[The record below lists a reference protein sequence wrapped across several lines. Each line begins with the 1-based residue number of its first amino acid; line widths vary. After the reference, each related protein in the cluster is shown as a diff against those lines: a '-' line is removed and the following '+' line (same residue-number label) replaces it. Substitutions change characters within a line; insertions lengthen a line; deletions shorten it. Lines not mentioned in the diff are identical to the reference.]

1 MKKAQGQLRNL
12 KRPGWNICYCIISK
26 RVATRVLPQSRK
38 GSFAVTMMKLDLM
51 ASVMTGSGKT
61 VSVLQQIKTE
71 KMSSNIMCHFL
82 SVVFCHLNATVS
94 LSSLAAL
101 RCLWLAD
108 GLVGGAPASWMGI
121 FTGSHLRTGG
131 HALPSTFSSLEYFC
145 VIVRGTLWVYF
156 YVFFSPRF
164 DILFMLCTYANWFSK
179 PFALATTFVS
189 SLEKPY
195 DF

>member
-1 MKKAQGQLRNL
+1 MLKFIVIKLLFRFLVKKAQGQLRNL

-101 RCLWLAD
+101 
-108 GLVGGAPASWMGI
+108 LV
-121 FTGSHLRTGG
+121 TRRRTGG
-131 HALPSTFSSLEYFC
+131 GGGHQLLEWAFSR
-145 VIVRGTLWVYF
+145 VR
-156 YVFFSPRF
+156 
-164 DILFMLCTYANWFSK
+164 TYGLADTHFLQ
-179 PFALATTFVS
+179 PFLLLNTFV
-189 SLEKPY
+189 
-195 DF
+195 